1 MDLPKRLQDSNST
14 ADRLSK
20 VLQEAKDV
28 VIYSDQLVSARKE
41 VENSQEYA
49 VENPIYAMRELD
61 KARTLSYP
69 DNVITMG
76 KILALCQPF
85 VVRWIAEDYI
95 RQMEECVRTD
105 YQNTNLD
112 DSGLVTATQIG
123 WVLLLV
129 NPNKD
134 QLSPQFVAWRDVFAD
149 SNYTL
154 SMEAIHVN

>member
-1 MDLPKRLQDSNST
+1 MDLPKRLPDSN
-14 ADRLSK
+14 LSSK
-20 VLQEAKDV
+20 QLSMVLKDAKDI
-28 VIYSDQLVSARKE
+28 VIHSDQLTSARKE
-41 VENSQEYA
+41 VAHSQANA

-61 KARTLSYP
+61 KARMLSYP

-95 RQMEECVRTD
+95 QQMEECVRTD
-105 YQNTNLD
+105 YQSSKPD
-112 DSGLVTATQIG
+112 DTGITTATQIG

-134 QLSPQFVAWRDVFAD
+134 QLSPQFVAWRDVFAE

-154 SMEAIHVN
+154 PTEVIHVN